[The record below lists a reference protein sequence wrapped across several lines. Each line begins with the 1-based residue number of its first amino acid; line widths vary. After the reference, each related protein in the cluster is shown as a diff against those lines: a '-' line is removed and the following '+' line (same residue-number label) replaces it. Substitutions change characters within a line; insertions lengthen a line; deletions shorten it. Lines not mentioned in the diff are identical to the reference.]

1 MGGDNVPRDMVDSV
15 AEALVTAIR
24 TNGPYIGVIC
34 TSALAIMCRHNDMLR
49 EMLVRGELP
58 ILMLQNLKLR
68 DDDLEEHTL
77 ELFVVLSK
85 TDNHREHLI
94 DAGLVQPLVQLLTA
108 SYSIPYKRRIL
119 SPLATIISLVCNN
132 VETRR
137 ILSDKYPTLE
147 CLQYILD
154 SAPAEA
160 ITLRSCVMHTIR
172 KLSENSPWN
181 REKVGVHCVDQ
192 ILKDLR
198 YLHTARSEK
207 GLKILSEADPPEQ
220 IEYVK
225 SIILLFDVLSVDYDN
240 AVRIVEDGIVTVL
253 EDISASLPQSLHGTP
268 IQHVLAG
275 LQKRIKTDV
284 KVRSGPKSGEWTPPA
299 EAKCERRW
307 GWFFQLWRRAM

>member
-1 MGGDNVPRDMVDSV
+1 MGDDVPRDMVDAV

-24 TNGPYIGVIC
+24 TNGPYIGMHC
-34 TSALAIMCRHNDMLR
+34 TSALTIMCRHNDMLR

-58 ILMLQNLKLR
+58 LLMLQNLKLR

-94 DAGLVQPLVQLLTA
+94 EAGLVQPLVQLLTA

-119 SPLATIISLVCNN
+119 APLATIISLVCNN
-132 VETRR
+132 VETRKL
-137 ILSDKYPTLE
+137 LSDKYPTLE

-198 YLHTARSEK
+198 SHHTARVEK
-207 GLKILSEADPPEQ
+207 QVKILSESDPPEQ
-220 IEYVK
+220 IEYIK
-225 SIILLFDVLSVDYDN
+225 SIIMLFDVLSVDYEN
-240 AVRIVEDGIVTVL
+240 AVRMVEDGIITVL
-253 EDISASLPQSLHGTP
+253 EDISASLPTSLHGTP
-268 IQHVLAG
+268 IQHVLAQ
-275 LQKRIKTDV
+275 LQRRISDV
-284 KVRSGPKSGEWTPPA
+284 KKTLRAQGIIKS
-299 EAKCERRW
+299 
-307 GWFFQLWRRAM
+307 